1 MEKSKVIRYAS
12 ICKEIIIYFCIG
24 FYVITKTSKKYFIEE
39 KQENSIN
46 NRDNPANAAFQKSSN
61 DSFFR
66 YYRTKGKSYL

>member
-12 ICKEIIIYFCIG
+12 ILEIIIYFCIG

-46 NRDNPANAAFQKSSN
+46 NRDNPANIAFQKSSN
-61 DSFFR
+61 DSFIGIIGQKAESTF
-66 YYRTKGKSYL
+66 